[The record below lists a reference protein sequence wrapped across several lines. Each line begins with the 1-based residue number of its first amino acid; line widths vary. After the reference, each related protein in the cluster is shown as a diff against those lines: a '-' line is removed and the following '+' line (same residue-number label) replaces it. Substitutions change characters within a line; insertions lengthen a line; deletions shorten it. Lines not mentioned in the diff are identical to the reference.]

1 MHYLWRNK
9 EIGTAPAA
17 KSYTY
22 GRNWKSINRNPIINI
37 SKIYVGRDLWY
48 ECSFILQKYFTN
60 ANIPISIYFLK
71 AMNIRR
77 LYYSSR
83 VTDGFK
89 GMHNCNPFF
98 PHGVNSLI
106 GVFILIEG
114 SESTIQLRIKNKK
127 DELTCF
133 IAISQNN

>member
-1 MHYLWRNK
+1 
-9 EIGTAPAA
+9 
-17 KSYTY
+17 
-22 GRNWKSINRNPIINI
+22 
-37 SKIYVGRDLWY
+37 
-48 ECSFILQKYFTN
+48 
-60 ANIPISIYFLK
+60 
-71 AMNIRR
+71 MNIRR

-89 GMHNCNPFF
+89 GMQNCNPFF

-106 GVFILIEG
+106 GVFILTEG

-127 DELTCF
+127 DDLTCF

>member
-1 MHYLWRNK
+1 
-9 EIGTAPAA
+9 
-17 KSYTY
+17 
-22 GRNWKSINRNPIINI
+22 
-37 SKIYVGRDLWY
+37 
-48 ECSFILQKYFTN
+48 
-60 ANIPISIYFLK
+60 
-71 AMNIRR
+71 
-77 LYYSSR
+77 
-83 VTDGFK
+83 
-89 GMHNCNPFF
+89 MHNCNPFF